1 MAIGLMRP
9 VCDDEVGAPST
20 ALAGRSSLA
29 SSRDM
34 FGRIRPGVSGLCKR
48 TPVVVA
54 TQQQPQVPL
63 SSAVGGPQHSTL
75 VAG

>member
-1 MAIGLMRP
+1 
-9 VCDDEVGAPST
+9 
-20 ALAGRSSLA
+20 
-29 SSRDM
+29 M

-54 TQQQPQVPL
+54 TQQPQVPL